1 MNSHKNQ
8 TIGDI
13 ADALG
18 VSKTTVSRAISGK
31 GRIGEETRNKILEY
45 IDEVNYKP
53 NPMAKGLADQRT
65 YNIGWVIPGDTIAT
79 DLPFFQRCM
88 MGVSEVTMSE
98 NYDIL
103 ISIVYDDNIAQLKR
117 IVENKKVDGLIIGR
131 TLVDDI
137 SIKYLKKSNI
147 PFVVIGSTYE
157 KNVIQID
164 NDHVSACKEMT
175 SILLMKGIKKLALI
189 GGSTSHVVNISRQK
203 GFEDALKEYGLKL
216 DQDMLLLNNETD
228 DDIERSVDTA
238 ISLGAECLVCMD
250 DRICYTALLKLHR
263 DNIIIPDKIKIAS
276 FYNSDLLANNQP
288 AVTALQYDPKE
299 LGNFA
304 CRKLF
309 KVIEGEKVEER
320 SLLSYEV
327 MLKGS
332 TQ

>member
-1 MNSHKNQ
+1 MNTQKNQ

-31 GRIGEETRNKILEY
+31 GRIGEETRNKILTY
-45 IDEVNYKP
+45 IEEINYKP
-53 NPMAKGLADQRT
+53 NPMAKGLADQKT
-65 YNIGWVIPGDTIAT
+65 YNVGWVIPGDTIAA

-88 MGVSEVTMSE
+88 MGVSEVTMAE

-103 ISIVYDDNIAQLKR
+103 ISIIYDDNIAQLKR
-117 IVENKKVDGLIIGR
+117 IVENKKVDGVIIGR
-131 TLVDDI
+131 TLVDDKA
-137 SIKYLKKSNI
+137 IKYLNESNL
-147 PFVVIGSTYE
+147 PFVVIGSTPE
-157 KNVIQID
+157 KKVIQID
-164 NDHVSACKEMT
+164 NDHISACKEIT
-175 SILLMKGIKKLALI
+175 SILLMKGIRKLALI

-203 GFEDALKEYGLKL
+203 GFEEAIKEKGLKVDKDL
-216 DQDMLLLNNETD
+216 MFLNNETD
-228 DDIERSVDTA
+228 DDIERAVDAA
-238 ISLGAECLVCMD
+238 IGLGAECLVCMD

-263 DNIIIPDKIKIAS
+263 DNIIIPDRIKIAS

-288 AVTALQYDPKE
+288 AITALKYDPKE

-309 KVIEGEKVEER
+309 KVIDGEDVEER